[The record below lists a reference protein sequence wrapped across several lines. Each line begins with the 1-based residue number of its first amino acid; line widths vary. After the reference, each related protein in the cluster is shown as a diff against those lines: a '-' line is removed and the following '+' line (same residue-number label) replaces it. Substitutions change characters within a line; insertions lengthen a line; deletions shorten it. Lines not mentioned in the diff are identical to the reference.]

1 MDSLM
6 IKELKE
12 TTNIIDKIINID
24 ETLFINIS
32 DIIKNNNIIFTWMWS
47 SFFISEIWAYFLKNI
62 CLSNNV
68 FSCSANEI
76 NNNFS
81 FINENKYCLFSF
93 SQSWNT
99 IEVSNILKK
108 YSFIF
113 KYIFTNNLEWE
124 HIKFS
129 NENHIYNI
137 WLEKSFVSTKY
148 VVYSILFLY
157 KLSLIY
163 SKNYK
168 LNDFNKLKEFS
179 KVFYSKY
186 EKKLP
191 VLSNLYNKWD
201 NFIIIWNWL
210 NYIIAKEISLKI
222 RETTWIISS
231 YDDIWQLKHWWINS
245 INKNTISILLENDT
259 KIIEEIKKR
268 WWKIITI
275 WDYNGVDIKYK
286 WINNYIDSIQKI
298 VLLDYFIHILA
309 ESLNINTDKKMW

>member
-1 MDSLM
+1 
-6 IKELKE
+6 
-12 TTNIIDKIINID
+12 
-24 ETLFINIS
+24 
-32 DIIKNNNIIFTWMWS
+32 MWS
-47 SFFISEIWAYFLKNI
+47 SFFISEIWEYFFKNI

-76 NNNFS
+76 DNKFP
-81 FINENKYCLFSF
+81 FINEKYCLFSF

-99 IEVSNILKK
+99 IEVIDIFKK
-108 YSFIF
+108 YDVIY
-113 KYIFTNNLEWE
+113 KYVFTNNFDWE

-129 NENHIYNI
+129 NENYIYNI
-137 WLEKSFVSTKY
+137 WLEKSPVSTKY

-168 LNDFNKLKEFS
+168 LNDFIKLKEFS
-179 KVFYSKY
+179 EIFFSEY
-186 EKKLP
+186 EKKLSS
-191 VLSNLYNKWD
+191 LSSLYHKWD

-210 NYIIAKEISLKI
+210 NSIIAKEISLKI
-222 RETTWIISS
+222 RETTWINSS

-245 INKNTISILLENDT
+245 INNNTISILLENDK

-275 WDYNGVDIKYK
+275 WDYNGADIKYK

-309 ESLNINTDKKMW
+309 NNLNINTDKKMW

>member
-1 MDSLM
+1 MDSFM

-12 TTNIIDKIINID
+12 TTNIIDKIININ
-24 ETLFINIS
+24 ETIFINIS
-32 DIIKNNNIIFTWMWS
+32 DKIKNNNIIFTWMWS
-47 SFFISEIWAYFLKNI
+47 SFFISEIWKYFFKNI

-76 NNNFS
+76 DNNFS
-81 FINENKYCLFSF
+81 LINEKYCLFSF

-99 IEVSNILKK
+99 IEVSDILKK
-108 YSFIF
+108 YNFIY
-113 KYIFTNNLEWE
+113 KYVFTNNFDWE

-137 WLEKSFVSTKY
+137 WLEKSPVSTKY

-168 LNDFNKLKEFS
+168 LNDFIKLKEFS
-179 KVFYSKY
+179 EIFFSEY
-186 EKKLP
+186 EKKLSI
-191 VLSNLYNKWD
+191 LSNLYNKWD

-210 NYIIAKEISLKI
+210 NSIIAKEISLKI
-222 RETTWIISS
+222 RETTWINSS

-245 INKNTISILLENDT
+245 INNNTISILLENDK

-309 ESLNINTDKKMW
+309 NNLNINTDKKMW

>member
-1 MDSLM
+1 MDSFM

-12 TTNIIDKIINID
+12 TTNIIDKIININ
-24 ETLFINIS
+24 ETIFINIS
-32 DIIKNNNIIFTWMWS
+32 DKIKNNNIIFTWMWS
-47 SFFISEIWAYFLKNI
+47 SFFISEIWTYFLKNI

-76 NNNFS
+76 DNNFS
-81 FINENKYCLFSF
+81 FIDESYCFFSF

-108 YSFIF
+108 YNFIY
-113 KYIFTNNLEWE
+113 KYVFTNNFDWE

-137 WLEKSFVSTKY
+137 WLEKSPVSTKY

-168 LNDFNKLKEFS
+168 LNDFIKLKEFS
-179 KVFYSKY
+179 EIFFSEY
-186 EKKLP
+186 ETK
-191 VLSNLYNKWD
+191 LSNLSSLYNKWD

-210 NYIIAKEISLKI
+210 NSIIAKEISLKI
-222 RETTWIISS
+222 RETTWISSS

-245 INKNTISILLENDT
+245 INNNTISILLENDK

-275 WDYNGVDIKYK
+275 WDYNDVDIRYK

-298 VLLDYFIHILA
+298 ILLDYFIHILA
-309 ESLNINTDKKMW
+309 NNLNINTDKKMW

>member
-1 MDSLM
+1 MDSFM

-12 TTNIIDKIINID
+12 TTNIIDKIININ
-24 ETLFINIS
+24 ETIFINIS
-32 DIIKNNNIIFTWMWS
+32 DKIKNNNIIFTWMWS
-47 SFFISEIWAYFLKNI
+47 SFFISEIWKYFLKNI

-76 NNNFS
+76 DNNFS
-81 FINENKYCLFSF
+81 LINEKYCLFSF

-99 IEVSNILKK
+99 IEVSDILKK
-108 YSFIF
+108 YNFIY
-113 KYIFTNNLEWE
+113 KYVFTNNFDWE

-137 WLEKSFVSTKY
+137 WLEKSPVSTKY

-168 LNDFNKLKEFS
+168 LNDFIKLKEFS
-179 KVFYSKY
+179 EIFFSEY
-186 EKKLP
+186 EKKLSI
-191 VLSNLYNKWD
+191 LSNLYNKWD

-210 NYIIAKEISLKI
+210 NSIIAKEISLKI
-222 RETTWIISS
+222 RETTWINSS

-245 INKNTISILLENDT
+245 INNNTISILLENDK

-309 ESLNINTDKKMW
+309 NNLNINTDKKMW